1 MIDWLLNLFFGPP
14 APDVSPQEAYRLHFE
29 EDKPT
34 LILDVRQPAEYS
46 AGTIPGAMRI
56 PLTQVG
62 ARLEEIPRDRE
73 VLAICQSSHRSPIA
87 ARRLRK
93 AGYDVLN
100 IAGGMNAWEAAALP
114 ME

>member
-1 MIDWLLNLFFGPP
+1 MINWLLNLLFGPP
-14 APDVSPQEAYRLHFE
+14 APDVSPREAYRLHFE
-29 EDKPT
+29 EKKPT
-34 LILDVRQPAEYS
+34 LVLDVRQPAEYG
-46 AGTIPGAMRI
+46 AGAIPGAMHI
-56 PLTQVG
+56 PLTELG
-62 ARLEEIPRDRE
+62 ARLEEVPHDRQ

-100 IAGGMNAWEAAALP
+100 IAGGMNAWKEAALP